1 MEILSAIRVFQ
12 LVAMLP
18 TIVGKPFNATK
29 IEVENICTKKY
40 FEETYLRDEKLVL
53 DAKVFAEKCS
63 NSRSHQCAQRILLEE
78 NTLQAT
84 FGITTEGKDAL
95 HVYYEKSFSK
105 QFFQDCWGA
114 AIQINAKNYSQTFY
128 FIEYEH
134 IPEVSVLV
142 EPGAEIQIN
151 SIYLPTG
158 HLLSMTIRTPGSQC
172 EKDRLEELYEA
183 ASTENLTHCSQF
195 ELLFILRVT
204 EEICNQ
210 KVSINKSVA
219 DAINSLKKVCVQ
231 KTGNQDSTEF
241 GNKTKNVEIHSGIN
255 ALLLVFS
262 AFTAL
267 FVIVLGLIIY
277 VKVWRNK
284 QYKTHKFLSES
295 WLLENHSKIRD
306 KNNIS
311 YVAQNISYVAQNISD
326 AAQNNRY
333 ISVLIIN
340 RPGCDLLD
348 KAMINLT
355 FVLKSFGID
364 VKLAALEQTQI
375 DSDGGIASFMQ
386 KNIETCDYI
395 LIACSYSNPEDFEN
409 QKPYEFA
416 IRVINGLAYHNN
428 SCSRYIPIYLNDYSE
443 VAHLIP
449 SFLKVTIAAGFK
461 IPEDVL
467 KLVKILSNNTCTSE
481 KELKNDF
488 FINELRESV
497 TKYLSKDH
505 KKCSFKAG
513 CPKGLIGQSVS
524 NLSFSAIDSRY
535 SSLKSIIESSS
546 SFDIRNNAAD
556 EIQNVQCFSKLYD
569 F

>member
-1 MEILSAIRVFQ
+1 MEMLSAICVFQ

-18 TIVGKPFNATK
+18 TIMGKPFNATK
-29 IEVENICTKKY
+29 IEVENVCTKKY
-40 FEETYLRDEKLVL
+40 FEETYLRDEKLAL

-63 NSRSHQCAQRILLEE
+63 NSRSHQCAERILLEE

-128 FIEYEH
+128 FMEYEH

-142 EPGAEIQIN
+142 KPGEEIQIS

-158 HLLSMTIRTPGSQC
+158 HLISMTIRTPGSQC
-172 EKDRLEELYEA
+172 EKDALEELYDT
-183 ASTENLTHCSQF
+183 ASYENLTHCSQF
-195 ELLFILRVT
+195 ELLFMLRVT

-210 KVSINKSVA
+210 KVSNNKSVA

-231 KTGNQDSTEF
+231 KMRNQDFAEF
-241 GNKTKNVEIHSGIN
+241 SNITKTVEIHSGIH

-262 AFTAL
+262 TLTAP
-267 FVIVLGLIIY
+267 FVIVLALIIY
-277 VKVWRNK
+277 FKVWRNK

-295 WLLENHSKIRD
+295 WLLENHSKIKD
-306 KNNIS
+306 ENNLIS
-311 YVAQNISYVAQNISD
+311 DVAQNNK
-326 AAQNNRY
+326 Y

-364 VKLAALEQTQI
+364 VKLAALEQSQI

-416 IRVINGLAYHNN
+416 VRVINGLAYHNN
-428 SCSRYIPIYLNDYSE
+428 SCSRFIPIYLNDYSE
-443 VAHLIP
+443 IAHLIP
-449 SFLKVTIAAGFK
+449 SFLKVTITAGFK

-467 KLVKILSNNTCTSE
+467 KLVKIISNKTFTSE
-481 KELKNDF
+481 KGLKNEF

-497 TKYLSKDH
+497 IKYLSKNH
-505 KKCSFKAG
+505 EKCSFKAG
-513 CPKGLIGQSVS
+513 CPKGKLIRQSVS

-546 SFDIRNNAAD
+546 SLDIRNNTVD
-556 EIQNVQCFSKLYD
+556 EIQNV
-569 F
+569 